1 MRQLSSIAFCLYCF
15 FDKSIYKKKKLIC
28 PLRQL
33 FRRISTSSN
42 ISLRSEKVVQLK
54 CSADRICLI
63 LRGIKGKKKE
73 MKKNYL
79 AESRVPRKRSR
90 KVIYQ
95 KKFNYFIYL
104 LINPFIY
111 FNFILLVHCMLG
123 VGVTF
128 CKG

>member
-15 FDKSIYKKKKLIC
+15 FDKSIYKKKLIC

-42 ISLRSEKVVQLK
+42 ISLRSEQVVQLK

-90 KVIYQ
+90 EVIYQ
-95 KKFNYFIYL
+95 EKFNYFIYL
-104 LINPFIY
+104 LINPFMY